1 MARIN
6 KALLRKAKQQIQKA
20 AKEGSEDANNILSR
34 RKERQVE
41 RREAARNNNISPPRE
56 TVAWN
61 FEPGELVGFKRNRAP
76 RYNSRSEDL
85 YIVIGTLDGC
95 TTRYGSDETASYLEV
110 TGPLGIITV
119 RSADMK
125 KI

>member
-6 KALLRKAKQQIQKA
+6 KALLRKAKQQIKKA

-34 RKERQVE
+34 RKERQAE
-41 RREAARNNNISPPRE
+41 RREASRTNTISPPRE

-61 FEPGELVGFKRNRAP
+61 FEPGELVGFKRNRAS

-85 YIVIGTLDGC
+85 YIVIGTLD
-95 TTRYGSDETASYLEV
+95 RSYHRSDETASYLEV

>member
-6 KALLRKAKQQIQKA
+6 KALLRKAKRQIQKA
-20 AKEGSEDANNILSR
+20 AKEGSEDANSLLAR
-34 RKERQVE
+34 RNERQVE
-41 RREAARNNNISPPRE
+41 RREAARNNTFSPPRE

-61 FEPGELVGFKRNRAP
+61 FQPGELVGFKRNKAS
-76 RYNSRSEDL
+76 RYNSRDEDL
-85 YIVIGTLDGC
+85 YIVIGTIDQSYH
-95 TTRYGSDETASYLEV
+95 RSDETASCLEV

>member
-34 RKERQVE
+34 RKERQIE
-41 RREAARNNNISPPRE
+41 RREASRNNTVSPPRE

-61 FEPGELVGFKRNRAP
+61 FEPGELVGFKRNRASQ
-76 RYNSRSEDL
+76 YNSRSEDL
-85 YIVIGTLDGC
+85 YIVIGTLD
-95 TTRYGSDETASYLEV
+95 RSYHRSDETASYLEV

>member
-1 MARIN
+1 MARVN
-6 KALLRKAKQQIQKA
+6 KALLRKAKQQIRKA

-41 RREAARNNNISPPRE
+41 RREASRNNNVSPPRE

-61 FEPGELVGFKRNRAP
+61 FEPGELVGFKRNRAA

-85 YIVIGTLDGC
+85 YIVIGTLD
-95 TTRYGSDETASYLEV
+95 RSHHRLDETASYLEV

-119 RSADMK
+119 RTADMK